1 MSIDATTSTG
11 RFAVAPPAEAPARR
25 PPRGAARQRHLPR
38 HLPVDRRRE
47 APGAG
52 LLHPRLAAVA
62 STAALALMIASSL
75 LLVSLAASRNQ
86 GDLRILVPAAKL
98 GSYPEWISGPT
109 GFLTNWIAATAHGE
123 RVLFTA
129 AIATMLVAY
138 LVVVYSAPRLRTAWV
153 LAAIVVLHL
162 IFLLSPPLTLSDVFN
177 YLNYGRMEAVY
188 HLNPYVTIPALEP
201 HSDPSFLLS
210 NWHGLLS
217 PYGPLFTAFTM
228 ALVPLGVAGS
238 FWAMKVTLM
247 LASLGTVF
255 LVYRCAELL
264 GRNPLAAALIVG
276 INPIVL
282 VWGLGGDHN
291 DFLMIFFLVLGF
303 WLLLR
308 ANAMRVGRRA
318 PPAPDGIGGV
328 GFGVR
333 RAWAWLD
340 GMPRPL
346 VRGEPAA
353 WMEIGAGVALV
364 AAVSIKASSAVL
376 VPVVV
381 AGAARRIRVAIG
393 LVIGLLGSVA
403 LTVVMFGVNLP
414 NIGQQDRLVIPD
426 GIPNLLGLAL
436 GFGGYTSQMR
446 TVLTLLL
453 AAVIAGAAIWTWR
466 TRRWLTACGVVTL
479 ALLLTLGWTLPWY
492 ILWLLPFAAL
502 SRSRGLRIA
511 AVVFG
516 VYIYLA
522 WMPYSTEILGFLHIN
537 PANTN
542 LGAQETN
549 FMTALLF

>member
-1 MSIDATTSTG
+1 MSIEATHRTG
-11 RFAVAPPAEAPARR
+11 RFAVAAPAPAAEPLAPAGRALGRAGGNRTTAQR
-25 PPRGAARQRHLPR
+25 PPGPW
-38 HLPVDRRRE
+38 
-47 APGAG
+47 APGLARLTLAG
-52 LLHPRLAAVA
+52 TAAAVA
-62 STAALALMIASSL
+62 LAVMILGSL
-75 LLVSLAASRNQ
+75 LLVSLAASHP
-86 GDLRILVPAAKL
+86 GILVPVAEHS
-98 GSYPEWISGPT
+98 SYPMWIAGPT
-109 GFLTNWIAATAHGE
+109 GFLTNWFSPTARDE
-123 RVLFTA
+123 RVLFTVL
-129 AIATMLVAY
+129 IATMLVAY
-138 LVVVYSAPRLRTAWV
+138 LVAVYAAPRLRAGWV
-153 LAAIVVLHL
+153 LGAIVVLHL

-201 HSDPSFLLS
+201 HTDPTFLLS

-217 PYGPLFTAFTM
+217 PYGPLFTVFTM

-238 FWAMKVTLM
+238 FWAMKLTLM
-247 LASLGTVF
+247 LASLGTVL
-255 LVYRCAELL
+255 LVYRCAQLL
-264 GRNPLAAALIVG
+264 GRNALAAALIVG

-291 DFLMIFFLVLGF
+291 DFLMTFLLVLGF

-308 ANAMRVGRRA
+308 ADALRVGRRA
-318 PPAPDGIGGV
+318 RPAPDDVLGGS
-328 GFGVR
+328 GGRLR
-333 RAWAWLD
+333 RAWASLD

-353 WMEIGAGVALV
+353 WMEIGAGATLV
-364 AAVSIKASSAVL
+364 AAVSIKASAAVL
-376 VPVVV
+376 IPVVV
-381 AGAARRIRVAIG
+381 AGAARRIRV
-393 LVIGLLGSVA
+393 LVGLLLGLAAAVA
-403 LTVVMFGVNLP
+403 MTIFAFGVNLP
-414 NIGQQDRLVIPD
+414 DVGQQDHLVVPD

-446 TVLTLLL
+446 AALTLALVG
-453 AAVIAGAAIWTWR
+453 VIVASSIWVWR
-466 TRRWLTACGVVTL
+466 TRRWLTACGVVSL

-522 WMPYSTEILGFLHIN
+522 WMPYSAEILGFLHIN

-549 FMTALLF
+549 FMQALLF

>member
-1 MSIDATTSTG
+1 MSIDATNRTG
-11 RFAVAPPAEAPARR
+11 RLAVATPAPATEPVAPTGVSRDGVRRGRAFHRRDPPA
-25 PPRGAARQRHLPR
+25 RGMRQTIAA
-38 HLPVDRRRE
+38 
-47 APGAG
+47 
-52 LLHPRLAAVA
+52 AASA
-62 STAALALMIASSL
+62 IALGLMILSSL
-75 LLVSLAASRNQ
+75 LLVSLAAARP
-86 GDLRILVPAAKL
+86 GILVPVAEK
-98 GSYPEWISGPT
+98 GNYPSWIAGPT
-109 GFLTNWIAATAHGE
+109 GVLTSWFTASAHDD

-129 AIATMLVAY
+129 VIATMLVAY
-138 LVVVYSAPRLRTAWV
+138 LIVVCSAPRLRTGWV

-162 IFLLSPPLTLSDVFN
+162 IFLLSPPLSLSDVFN

-201 HSDPSFLLS
+201 HVDPTFVLS

-217 PYGPLFTAFTM
+217 PYGPLFTVFTM
-228 ALVPLGVAGS
+228 ALVPLGVIAS
-238 FWAMKVTLM
+238 FWAMKLTLM
-247 LASLGTVF
+247 LASLATVF

-264 GRNPLAAALIVG
+264 GRNPLAAAVIVG

-291 DFLMIFFLVLGF
+291 DFLMTFFLVLGF

-308 ANAMRVGRRA
+308 ANSLRVGKRA
-318 PPAPDGIGGV
+318 VAAPDGVSGSSGGL
-328 GFGVR
+328 R

-353 WMEIGAGVALV
+353 WMEIGAGVTLV
-364 AAVSIKASSAVL
+364 AAVSIKASAAVL
-376 VPVVV
+376 IPVVV

-393 LVIGLLGSVA
+393 VLIGLAAAAAMTILA
-403 LTVVMFGVNLP
+403 FGVNLP
-414 NIGQQDRLVIPD
+414 NIAQQDRLVVPD
-426 GIPNLLGLAL
+426 GLPNLLGLAL

-446 TVLTLLL
+446 TALTLALVVVV
-453 AAVIAGAAIWTWR
+453 AAASIWVWR

-479 ALLLTLGWTLPWY
+479 AVLLTLGWTLPWY

-511 AVVFG
+511 ATVFG

-522 WMPYSTEILGFLHIN
+522 WMPYSSEILGFLHIN
-537 PANTN
+537 PTNTN